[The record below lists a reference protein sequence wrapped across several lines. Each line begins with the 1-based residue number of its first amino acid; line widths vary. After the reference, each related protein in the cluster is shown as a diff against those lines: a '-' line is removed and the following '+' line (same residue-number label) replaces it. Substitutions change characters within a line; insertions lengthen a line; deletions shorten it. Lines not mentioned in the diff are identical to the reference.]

1 MYLET
6 NKNGN
11 TTYQNLQYVAKAVL
25 RGKFIVIY
33 AHIKKKERYSIN
45 NLTLQQLKKRKEN
58 PQLVKGRRQHKSEQK
73 LMNRD
78 YIGNRKEQ

>member
-1 MYLET
+1 MYLEA

-11 TTYQNLQYVAKAVL
+11 TTYQNLWYAAKAVL

-45 NLTLQQLKKRKEN
+45 NLTLWQLKKRKEN
-58 PQLVKGRRQHKSEQK
+58 PKLVKGRRQQRSEQK

-78 YIGNRKEQ
+78 DIGNRKEQ

>member
-11 TTYQNLQYVAKAVL
+11 TTYQNLWYTAKVVPK
-25 RGKFIVIY
+25 GKFIVIY

-45 NLTLQQLKKRKEN
+45 NLTLQQL
-58 PQLVKGRRQHKSEQK
+58 
-73 LMNRD
+73 
-78 YIGNRKEQ
+78 

>member
-1 MYLET
+1 MYLEA

-11 TTYQNLQYVAKAVL
+11 TTYQNLWYAAKAVL

-58 PQLVKGRRQHKSEQK
+58 PKLVKGRRQQRSEQK

-78 YIGNRKEQ
+78 DIGNRKEQ

>member
-1 MYLET
+1 MYLEA

-11 TTYQNLQYVAKAVL
+11 TTYQNLWYAAKAVL

-45 NLTLQQLKKRKEN
+45 NLTLWQLKKRKEN
-58 PQLVKGRRQHKSEQK
+58 PKLVKGRR
-73 LMNRD
+73 
-78 YIGNRKEQ
+78 